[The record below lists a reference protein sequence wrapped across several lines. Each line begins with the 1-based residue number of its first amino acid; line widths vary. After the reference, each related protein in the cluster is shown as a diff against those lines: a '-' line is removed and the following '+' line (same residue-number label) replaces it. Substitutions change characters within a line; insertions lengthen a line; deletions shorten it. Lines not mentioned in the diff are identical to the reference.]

1 MSARYRDNANV
12 VAQKKYAADRLSKV
26 NDAYE
31 KACMRA
37 SEEYEKAL
45 ERAFHQLSFDT
56 RYYQKQLD
64 QAQDII
70 DTRLKKK

>member
-26 NDAYE
+26 NDEYE